1 MSQGAPPWVSASW
14 LIGAALRIG
23 RTVPRGA
30 MDDSL
35 PTGRGVS
42 EAVGEHG
49 GGRACDEDR
58 APVSRR
64 GYTGVART
72 SESPTRGT
80 FRSFVAAFDGGTER
94 DNVQYFLPFF
104 PLSFLCFLP
113 PLSGWHSDAPWS
125 EAPQVEQ
132 VCLYLHDLL
141 EQRPLL

>member
-1 MSQGAPPWVSASW
+1 MSGA
-14 LIGAALRIG
+14 I
-23 RTVPRGA
+23 
-30 MDDSL
+30 D
-35 PTGRGVS
+35 
-42 EAVGEHG
+42 EQG

-58 APVSRR
+58 PPVSRR

-72 SESPTRGT
+72 SESPVEGT
-80 FRSFVAAFDGGTER
+80 FRYFVAFFEDSTER
-94 DNVQYFLPFF
+94 ANVQYFLPFF

>member
-23 RTVPRGA
+23 S
-30 MDDSL
+30 SL

-42 EAVGEHG
+42 EAVEEHG

-72 SESPTRGT
+72 SESPVEGT
-80 FRSFVAAFDGGTER
+80 FRSFVAFFDDGTER

-104 PLSFLCFLP
+104 PLSFLLFLP
-113 PLSGWHSDAPWS
+113 PPLGWQFDAPWS
-125 EAPQVEQ
+125 EAPQFEQ
-132 VCLYLHDLL
+132 VCLYLQDLL